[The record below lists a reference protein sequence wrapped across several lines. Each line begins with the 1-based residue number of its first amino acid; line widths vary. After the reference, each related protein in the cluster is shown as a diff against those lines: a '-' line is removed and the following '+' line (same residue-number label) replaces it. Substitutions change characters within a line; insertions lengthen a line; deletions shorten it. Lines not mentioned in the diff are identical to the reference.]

1 LDWLFSRY
9 KRAPPLTDAQRA
21 TLSRELPFVGSLPE
35 DDRARF
41 YDHVRR
47 FLARVRFEG
56 VGMQVDE
63 RMKLVVAGCAARLS
77 RNLDFSLYD
86 GVGSVILYPEAVLV
100 PRQEAG
106 PSGSDVVDAKIA
118 AHGVHLAQGAIV
130 LSWAAVQRG
139 LRDPKDGHDT
149 ALHELAHA
157 IDYADGGHDGTP
169 PLSARASREWA
180 RVFAAHYRA
189 LKKRPH
195 AGVLRA
201 YGAVNEAE
209 FFAVAT
215 ETFFEKPNAL
225 RRRQPDL
232 YDALKG
238 FYGADPASTSGGAP
252 QS

>member
-1 LDWLFSRY
+1 MWWFFSRW

-21 TLSRELPFVGSLPE
+21 VLARELPFVASLP
-35 DDRARF
+35 DGDRARF
-41 YDHVRR
+41 EDHVRR

-86 GVGSVILYPEAVLV
+86 DVGSVILYPEAVVV
-100 PRQEAG
+100 PRSERG
-106 PSGSDVVDAKIA
+106 PGGLVTESRVA

-130 LSWAAVQRG
+130 LSWAAVERG

-180 RVFAAHYRA
+180 RVFSAHYRA
-189 LKKRPH
+189 LVKRPH

-225 RRRQPDL
+225 RRKAPSL
-232 YDALKG
+232 YAALRDY
-238 FYGADPASTSGGAP
+238 YGVDPATS
-252 QS
+252 